1 MEFSHFIYA
10 LLNILNQMS
19 PYILLGF
26 ILAGMLHVFIRPDTM
41 SRHLA
46 GHGWRPVVKAALL
59 GIPLPLCS
67 CGVLP
72 TAVAL
77 RRQGASKGAST
88 SFLIATP
95 QTGVDSIAAT
105 YALLGLPFAIV
116 RPIAALVGSVA
127 GGMAV
132 DRSDKDEENDRQ
144 EDISSTGCTDGC
156 CRPSAADTEAP
167 RSFLNKIWAAVK
179 YGLTDMVASVGKW
192 LVIGLLVAAVITV
205 AVPDSL
211 FLSLAEY
218 PLLAM
223 LVMVAVAVPMYV
235 CATGSIPIA
244 MSLMLKGLTPGV
256 GFVLLMA
263 GPAAN
268 FASVM
273 VLRKSLGRRA
283 TAVYVISVVVT
294 AILFGLLID
303 YLLPAQWF
311 AIGGTAGSTAHCH
324 VEWPWFPTLCSAL
337 LVALLIRAFV
347 AGAAE
352 RRRFRKES
360 DNTSTTDTTMQKVYK
375 VKGMAC
381 AHCKATV
388 EKAVGAVA
396 GVSSVAVDLPTGR
409 VAVDGAYDPKAV
421 AEAVTNAGFDFLG
434 EA

>member
-1 MEFSHFIYA
+1 MEFSHLIYA

-41 SRHLA
+41 SRHLS

-132 DRSDKDEENDRQ
+132 DRSDKDGDNDMPVTA
-144 EDISSTGCTDGC
+144 SATACSDGC
-156 CRPSAADTEAP
+156 CQSAAEAEAP
-167 RSFLNKIWAAVK
+167 RGFINKMWAAVK

-192 LVIGLLVAAVITV
+192 LVIGLVVAAVITV

-218 PLLAM
+218 PRLAM

-244 MSLMLKGLTPGV
+244 MSLMLKGLPPGV

-273 VLRKSLGRRA
+273 VLSKSLGRRA
-283 TAVYVISVVVT
+283 TAVYVLSVVVT

-311 AIGGTAGSTAHCH
+311 AIGGAADTIAHCH

-337 LVALLIRAFV
+337 LVALLLRAFV

-360 DNTSTTDTTMQKVYK
+360 NNTSTTDTTMQKVYK
-375 VKGMAC
+375 VNGMAC

>member
-1 MEFSHFIYA
+1 MEFSHLIYA

-41 SRHLA
+41 SRHLS

-132 DRSDKDEENDRQ
+132 DRSDKDGDNDMPVTA
-144 EDISSTGCTDGC
+144 SATACSDGC
-156 CRPSAADTEAP
+156 CQSAAEAEAP
-167 RSFLNKIWAAVK
+167 RGFINKMWAAVK

-192 LVIGLLVAAVITV
+192 LVIGLVVAAVITV

-218 PLLAM
+218 PRLAM

-273 VLRKSLGRRA
+273 VLSKSLGRRA
-283 TAVYVISVVVT
+283 TAVYVLSVVVT

-311 AIGGTAGSTAHCH
+311 AIGGAADTIAHCH

-337 LVALLIRAFV
+337 LVALLLRAFV

-360 DNTSTTDTTMQKVYK
+360 NNTSTTDTTMQKVYK
-375 VKGMAC
+375 VNGMAC

-396 GVSSVAVDLPTGR
+396 GVSGVAVDLPTGR